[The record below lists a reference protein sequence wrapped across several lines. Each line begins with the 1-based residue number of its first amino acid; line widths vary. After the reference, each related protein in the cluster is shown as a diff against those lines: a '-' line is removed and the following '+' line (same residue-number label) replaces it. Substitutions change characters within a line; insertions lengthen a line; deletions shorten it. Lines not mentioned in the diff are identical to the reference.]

1 MDFHNAQKRLIAGG
15 YAIGSADGVPGPKTF
30 AGILAFVGMR
40 PMSAM
45 LYLGTACATFL
56 PPSGIMDT
64 AARLA
69 AFVGQACHETGG
81 FRYLSEIWGPT
92 AAQRGYEGRADLGNT
107 QPGDGYRFRGRGIF
121 QTTGRANY
129 AKTGSALG
137 LPLLD
142 HPELLEQPANA
153 VRSAC
158 AFWQARGLS
167 AYADA
172 GRDDDITHRIN
183 GGENGIADRRRL
195 VARAKGLLA

>member
-1 MDFHNAQKRLIAGG
+1 MDITRVQQRLIKAG
-15 YAIGSADGVPGPKTF
+15 YAIGSADGQAGPKTF

-45 LYLGTACATFL
+45 LDLGSACAMSL

-64 AARLA
+64 SARLA
-69 AFVGQACHETGG
+69 SFVGQACHETGG
-81 FRYLSEIWGPT
+81 FRYLAEIWGPT
-92 AAQRGYEGRADLGNT
+92 PAQRGYEGRADLGNT

-129 AKTGSALG
+129 AKAAAALS

-183 GGENGIADRRRL
+183 GGTNGIDDRRRL